1 MLTISEF
8 LSSARKAKRISQ
20 NRAARDLNIKKEILE
35 SLETANWQDLPEP
48 PIVRGFIK
56 NYADYLGADSKHAL
70 ALYRRE
76 FDEKNYTKKITVFEK
91 PKKFVLT
98 PTKIVNIFFAGAIII
113 FIIYIAVQYS
123 SILSS
128 PKLHISSPTDDYTT
142 QVATI
147 VISGQTEAG
156 ATVSVDGQFI
166 PVDKDG
172 NFSYQ
177 ITLDEGQN
185 IFEIIAAKRLSP
197 KTKITRVVRFSR

>member
-8 LSSARKAKRISQ
+8 LSSTRKAKRISQ

-128 PKLHISSPTDDYTT
+128 PKLHISSPPDDYTT